1 MQLLGKSQPWK
12 WSKDFREAFYKLKER
27 LVLAQGLVYYDS
39 ELSLRLACDA
49 SAYGIAAV
57 LSHTMPDGSKRPIA
71 NGSRTLSKAEQHY
84 SQIEKEAFS
93 LTFGVKTFHRFPYGR
108 AFTLVTDHKALTTV
122 FGSKKGIPKVTGA
135 RLQIW
140 AILLMAYTYQIEYR

>member
-39 ELSLRLACDA
+39 ELSLWLACDA
-49 SAYGIAAV
+49 SEYGIAAV
-57 LSHTMPDGSKRPIA
+57 LSHIVPDGSKRSIDNA
-71 NGSRTLSKAEQHY
+71 SRTLSKAEQHY
-84 SQIEKEAFS
+84 SQIEKVALS
-93 LTFGVKTFHRFPYGR
+93 LTFGVRNFHRFPYGR
-108 AFTLVTDHKALTTV
+108 AFTLFTDHKTLTTI
-122 FGSKKGIPKVTGA
+122 FGSKKVIPTVTRA

-140 AILLMAYTYQIEYR
+140 AILLIAFQ

>member
-12 WSKDFREAFYKLKER
+12 RSKNFKEAFYKLKER
-27 LVLAQGLVYYDS
+27 LVLAQRLVHYDS
-39 ELSLRLACDA
+39 ELSLLLACDA

-57 LSHTMPDGSKRPIA
+57 LSHTMPDGSKRPTA

-93 LTFGVKTFHRFPYGR
+93 VTFGVKKFHRFSYER
-108 AFTLVTDHKALTTV
+108 AFTLVTHHKALTTI
-122 FGSKKGIPKVTGA
+122 FGSKKGIPTVTGA
-135 RLQIW
+135 RLQ
-140 AILLMAYTYQIEYR
+140 R